1 MLLILQSQCNMDNSL
16 ELPDN
21 HCLRVDTKVYTIT
34 LLFRNYFSS
43 SPLKFCKSNSYLNFL
58 EKYMENKSTC
68 WLIMGLFLAVP
79 TTAEVDTSQ
88 YSTSHIY
95 HLSQL

>member
-1 MLLILQSQCNMDNSL
+1 
-16 ELPDN
+16 
-21 HCLRVDTKVYTIT
+21 
-34 LLFRNYFSS
+34 
-43 SPLKFCKSNSYLNFL
+43 
-58 EKYMENKSTC
+58 MENKSTC